1 LRETRITA
9 SYFFIEDPF
18 LVEVEVERDRLDAG
32 RGLHSGDGNEI
43 AALVRLI
50 AGEVG
55 IDAENGRRFGETR
68 RH

>member
-1 LRETRITA
+1 MRTLLI
-9 SYFFIEDPF
+9 
-18 LVEVEVERDRLDAG
+18 EVEVERDRLDAG

-50 AGEVG
+50 AGEIA